1 MKKFIPYI
9 LIAAMISVF
18 LIISF
23 SGPFSGTMSGP
34 KKALASE
41 GHWYS
46 GYWYDSTLD
55 AFVKFGKD
63 VYDEPLRLVPGYA
76 VGENVAAW
84 GDWGKITDATIGQMV
99 AWISS
104 FTWYISA
111 KIFTFSGFLLDYAV
125 DFSVKDFKEHIDQI
139 KVINTGYKIV
149 LNVANM
155 LFIFILL
162 YIAIKTILGMGGD
175 TKKLLINIIVVALF
189 INFSL
194 FMTKVIIDASN
205 IVAMGFY
212 NAVQTEMGT
221 AKVNMDG
228 NEEQKKLISTGSIST
243 AMMAGLRL
251 QTQIPSPDSSYN
263 KKDSYK
269 GLTNFNIAM
278 NNFGGSALF
287 LISAFVFLS
296 VAILFIVRFVALLFY
311 LLFSPVAFLGM
322 ISPELKEY
330 SAKWWKGLQSQ
341 ALFAPAF
348 LFMAYLISAIVNSGQ
363 LWNAV
368 GGDDSTSTFYDA
380 FSSSSPGAFSI
391 IMNYVIL
398 IALMIGA
405 LILAKQM
412 AGQGSAGVLKYTGK
426 FQSWAQG
433 VVGRNTLGRA
443 AYLAG
448 NNRYI
453 GKLMAKSPTLG
464 TFVKSKFD
472 SVADTK
478 FGSKTGYATAL
489 KKNIEQKKK
498 MADFVAKSKV
508 GETDKLIRKE
518 EDRLDKMEDLKELK
532 DNVDKAQREVERLRN
547 LEVDMRA
554 LGSWTNADIAIADSA
569 RETLQRE
576 EALFENRLDAES
588 RIKDATSYKKKVQD
602 KMKKQYAKN
611 IEFASW
617 GEGFGFLDK
626 IFRSGADAA
635 AEIRKPKGPYDKTF
649 KDMLKEYNDEQ
660 SKTAGGAG
668 GAGTAGGGGAT
679 GATGSGAGGTGGG
692 GTAHP

>member
-433 VVGRNTLGRA
+433 VAGRNTLGRA

-498 MADFVAKSKV
+498 MADFAQKYATK
-508 GETDKLIRKE
+508 GIDDKMQKE
-518 EDRLDKMEDLKELK
+518 EDLIGEKTASLAKQEKK
-532 DNVDKAQREVERLRN
+532 VDKAKKALDMATFDVAFGMSPKA
-547 LEVDMRA
+547 VDLA
-554 LGSWTNADIAIADSA
+554 YEN
-569 RETLQRE
+569 LQRE
-576 EALFENRLDAES
+576 EAMLEDSNYEINKANQRIEALKPQKDLIQS
-588 RIKDATSYKKKVQD
+588 RIK
-602 KMKKQYAKN
+602 KMYAKN
-611 IEFASW
+611 LRFTNW
-617 GEGFGFLDK
+617 GLGPLDK
-626 IFRSGADAA
+626 IFPSGADAA
-635 AEIRKPKGPYDKTF
+635 AEIRKGKKKGEAEVVDLIEKLAEEKAKASGAGSAGGEGT
-649 KDMLKEYNDEQ
+649 
-660 SKTAGGAG
+660 SGTSGGGAG
-668 GAGTAGGGGAT
+668 GKT
-679 GATGSGAGGTGGG
+679 
-692 GTAHP
+692 P

>member
-84 GDWGKITDATIGQMV
+84 GDWGKIADATIGQMV

-175 TKKLLINIIVVALF
+175 TKKLLTNIIVVALF

-363 LWNAV
+363 LWDAV
-368 GGDDSTSTFYDA
+368 GGDDSASTFYDA
-380 FSSSSPGAFSI
+380 FSSSSPGAFGI

-398 IALMIGA
+398 MALMIGA
-405 LILAKQM
+405 LILAKSM
-412 AGQGSAGVLKYTGK
+412 AGTGSAGVLKYTGK
-426 FQSWAQG
+426 FQNWAQG
-433 VVGRNTLGRA
+433 VAGRNTLGRA
-443 AYLAG
+443 ASMVSDTNAM
-448 NNRYI
+448 RWI
-453 GKLMAKSPTLG
+453 ESKSPTFGGFARKQFDNVAGVSFGGAKGGYTKALENK
-464 TFVKSKFD
+464 VKEQVKRSKRLEYEGKD
-472 SVADTK
+472 V
-478 FGSKTGYATAL
+478 
-489 KKNIEQKKK
+489 KK
-498 MADFVAKSKV
+498 MDEIVKGTERYQKQLANDLPNLKEKAESAEKKYKTAK
-508 GETDKLIRKE
+508 TKE
-518 EDRLDKMEDLKELK
+518 EEAQKEYDTWQDDISENKLKQAK
-532 DNVDKAQREVERLRN
+532 
-547 LEVDMRA
+547 
-554 LGSWTNADIAIADSA
+554 
-569 RETLQRE
+569 E
-576 EALFENRLDAES
+576 EAEQAKQEFEKEQGHHKETERD
-588 RIKDATSYKKKVQD
+588 IKDAKRTVEENKDKLDKLKNKYKTAYTD
-602 KMKKQYAKN
+602 NLGY
-611 IEFASW
+611 SW
-617 GEGFGFLDK
+617 GVLNKLFS
-626 IFRSGADAA
+626 SGADAA
-635 AEIRKPKGPYDKTF
+635 AEIRKGK
-649 KDMLKEYNDEQ
+649 
-660 SKTAGGAG
+660 KTAKELLEEVVKE
-668 GAGTAGGGGAT
+668 T
-679 GATGSGAGGTGGG
+679 GEAPPKKEEGEKKEEKKE
-692 GTAHP
+692 